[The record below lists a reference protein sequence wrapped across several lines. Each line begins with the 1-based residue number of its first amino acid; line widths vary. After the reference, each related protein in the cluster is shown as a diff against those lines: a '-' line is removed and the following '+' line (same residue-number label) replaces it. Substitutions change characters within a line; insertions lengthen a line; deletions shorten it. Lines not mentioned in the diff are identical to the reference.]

1 MSDYLL
7 DTRTFLWWIFND
19 NRLSYNARDL
29 IRNHESTLFLSTA
42 SAWEISTKHRIG
54 KLPEADAIVDELPGL
69 LIRARIEPLAIT
81 LDDALLAGSMKYEHR
96 DPFDRMIIAQ
106 ARLRDIPVI
115 TDDSAFKGFDA
126 EIVW

>member
-1 MSDYLL
+1 LI
-7 DTRTFLWWIFND
+7 RHGG

-54 KLPEADAIVDELPGL
+54 KLPEADAIVDDLPGL
-69 LIRARIEPLAIT
+69 LTRARIEPLAIT
-81 LDDALLAGSMKYEHR
+81 LEDALLAGSMKYAHR

-106 ARLRDIPVI
+106 ARLRNIAIVTNDA
-115 TDDSAFKGFDA
+115 AFNGFDA
-126 EIVW
+126 DVIW